1 MDDKQRHFKLYNESP
16 LYQLFVSFV
25 IILGVG
31 ITLSIILFLAG
42 ELIFGS
48 DLTVLEKSAEALSDN
63 DVDFL
68 RYILIIQDI
77 SLLLVPSIIILVM
90 MKPESSTGLIELK
103 IPHLKEAGL
112 VVILAFCIFPIT
124 SFTGQLNA
132 GMHLPEWLSGVE
144 KWMVEKED
152 HANNIINQVM
162 VSPAFGTMIMNLFI
176 IAILPAM
183 AEEILFRGVL
193 QKILYNLFKSGHAAI
208 WVTAFVFSTIHFQ
221 FFGFVPRFILGLVF
235 GYLFFWSGTLW
246 LPVISHFVNNAV
258 PVVIAYIQGMQKFS
272 EPVDTPLLKQII
284 VLPLSIA
291 ISLVILFYFRNK
303 SRNTNGSDN
312 PEVSVLN

>member
-1 MDDKQRHFKLYNESP
+1 
-16 LYQLFVSFV
+16 V
-25 IILGVG
+25 
-31 ITLSIILFLAG
+31 
-42 ELIFGS
+42 LIFGS
-48 DLTVLEKSAEALSDN
+48 DLTVLEKSAGALSNN
-63 DVDFL
+63 DVGFL

-90 MKPESSTGLIELK
+90 MKPESSTGLSELK
-103 IPHLKEAGL
+103 IPHLKEVGL

-132 GMHLPEWLSGVE
+132 GMHLPYWLSGVE

-162 VSPAFGTMIMNLFI
+162 VSPAFGTMILNLFI
-176 IAILPAM
+176 IAILPAV

-193 QKILYNLFKSGHAAI
+193 QKILLNLFKSGHAAI

-258 PVVIAYIQGMQKFS
+258 PVVVAYFQGMEKVA
-272 EPVDTPLLKQII
+272 EPVDTPLWKQII
-284 VLPLSIA
+284 ALPLPIV

-303 SRNTNGSDN
+303 SRSTYGH
-312 PEVSVLN
+312 

>member
-1 MDDKQRHFKLYNESP
+1 
-16 LYQLFVSFV
+16 
-25 IILGVG
+25 
-31 ITLSIILFLAG
+31 
-42 ELIFGS
+42 
-48 DLTVLEKSAEALSDN
+48 
-63 DVDFL
+63 
-68 RYILIIQDI
+68 
-77 SLLLVPSIIILVM
+77 
-90 MKPESSTGLIELK
+90 
-103 IPHLKEAGL
+103 
-112 VVILAFCIFPIT
+112 
-124 SFTGQLNA
+124 
-132 GMHLPEWLSGVE
+132 MHLPYWLSGVE

-162 VSPAFGTMIMNLFI
+162 DSPAFGTMIMNLFI
-176 IAILPAM
+176 IAILPAV

-258 PVVIAYIQGMQKFS
+258 PVVMAYIQGMEKFA
-272 EPVDTPLLKQII
+272 EPVDMPLWKQII
-284 VLPLSIA
+284 ALPLPIV

-303 SRNTNGSDN
+303 SRSTDGH
-312 PEVSVLN
+312 